1 MKYLILIIFFPI
13 ALFSQGKKKT
23 AKPLNTD
30 NVEAVY
36 DSLDKV
42 YYFNSLELDTK
53 NKYNFK
59 PGQIP
64 TYSDA
69 VYEERINKLAAR
81 SPFNYRY
88 NPVVQRYINMYS
100 KRNKSTGALLALSE
114 LYFPLYEKYLN
125 QYGLPL
131 ELKYLSIVES
141 ALNPT
146 AVSPCGASGLWQFM
160 YGTGK
165 GYNLEINSY
174 IDERFDPEKET
185 IAACAYLKDL
195 YKIYGQWDLAIA
207 AYNCGPGNVN
217 KGIKRAGGT
226 KDFWAIYDYLP
237 KETQGYVPAFIA
249 ASYICEYH
257 EEHNI
262 QKAKANFLFNELD
275 FIEINFNVNLKQL
288 SSLLQIDHKQLKYL
302 NPKYITG
309 VVPGQNNIVV
319 VPKEKALEWIDI
331 EAYLLKGKLP
341 PKKPLPK
348 ARENTDIVNEVKPV
362 QDKMIVKA
370 PEVKPVIQKQ
380 NNSPFGTSYSK
391 PTQVNDQS
399 EIPNNAAQEELKKID
414 DFSKKLDETK
424 SYLCVSNGSQN
435 LTNGSLLSLRLLDD
449 LYYNGIYVPKNSILI
464 ARAEIKKESIIL
476 KITAAKTSE
485 GEKPVNLIT
494 EIYQKNNGK
503 YLLDDGYSLMIRG

>member
-1 MKYLILIIFFPI
+1 MRLLLIILIPTIC
-13 ALFSQGKKKT
+13 FSQKR
-23 AKPLNTD
+23 ND
-30 NVEAVY
+30 NVQAVY

-42 YYFNSLELDTK
+42 FYFNKVELETT

-64 TYSDA
+64 VYDNST
-69 VYEERINKLAAR
+69 YEERINKLAAR

-88 NPVVQRYINMYS
+88 NSVVQNYITMYS
-100 KRNKSTGALLALSE
+100 KRIKSTGTILALSE

-160 YGTGK
+160 FGTGK
-165 GYNLEINSY
+165 SYKLEINSY
-174 IDERFDPEKET
+174 VDERFDPEKET
-185 IAACAYLKDL
+185 IAACAYLRDL

-217 KGIKRAGGT
+217 KGIKKAGGV

-262 QKAKANFLFNELD
+262 QKAKTQFLFDELD
-275 FIEINFNVNLKQL
+275 FIQIDYKASLKQISTLL
-288 SSLLQIDHKQLKYL
+288 SMDYKKLKYL

-309 VVPGQNNIVV
+309 VVPGDNSIVV
-319 VPKEKALEWIDI
+319 VPKEKALDWIDI
-331 EAYLLKGKLP
+331 ENYLAQGKLP
-341 PKKPLPK
+341 PKKK
-348 ARENTDIVNEVKPV
+348 KPV
-362 QDKMIVKA
+362 ESLPIDNNQTTAANPTKTEPSKQKNLDRASKL
-370 PEVKPVIQKQ
+370 PV
-380 NNSPFGTSYSK
+380 NAFGTVFSK
-391 PTQVNDQS
+391 RYQDFSSNNKASVTETKQV
-399 EIPNNAAQEELKKID
+399 D
-414 DFSKKLDETK
+414 DFTKKLDDSK
-424 SYLCVSNGSQN
+424 SYLCVSNGNQT
-435 LTNGSLLSLRLLDD
+435 LTNGSIMTLRAADD
-449 LYYNGIYVPKNSILI
+449 LFYSNIFIPKNSILK
-464 ARAEIKKESIIL
+464 ARASFKKESIIL
-476 KITAAKTSE
+476 TITSALTPDGERPVSIVSE
-485 GEKPVNLIT
+485 IYEKP
-494 EIYQKNNGK
+494 GAK
-503 YLLDDGYSLMIRG
+503 YILEDGYSILLKI